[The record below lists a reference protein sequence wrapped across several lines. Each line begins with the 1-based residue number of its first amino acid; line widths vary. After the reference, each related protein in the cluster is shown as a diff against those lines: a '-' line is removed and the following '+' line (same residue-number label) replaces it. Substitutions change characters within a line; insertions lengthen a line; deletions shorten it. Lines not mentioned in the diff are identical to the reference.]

1 MQSKIRE
8 TLRSNKYMFGY
19 LIPKSYKEAL
29 EFEKENINTKQAD
42 VIRDEMNC
50 IKEQEVFSTCER
62 AKWDSNHK

>member
-1 MQSKIRE
+1 
-8 TLRSNKYMFGY
+8 MFGY

-42 VIRDEMNC
+42 VIMDEMNC

-62 AKWDSNHK
+62 AKWNSNHK